1 MSETGGLDVMIFLE
15 LLVAVAVVAAVVR
28 YIRIPYTV
36 ALVLAGLGL
45 ALLPNTPRVE
55 LTPEIILT
63 VFLPVLL
70 FYGAY
75 HLSFTDLR
83 ANIMPVTL
91 LAIPGVVVTAALAGM
106 ALHWSA
112 GIDWSIAF
120 LFGAIVAAT
129 DPVAVLAIFSE
140 VGAPRRLS
148 TIVTAESLF
157 NDGTALVFFTT
168 MVGVATGVAGQ
179 GVNIGVTF
187 EQFVLGVAGSLALGV
202 AVGIVGTTIL
212 SRIDDAL
219 LETAILL
226 IIAYGGFL
234 LATRL
239 GASGP
244 LETVTAG
251 LLLGVRSRRV
261 MSPTTRLQAGATWE
275 FLDFVA
281 NSLLFLLVG
290 LELRFLGEPDFS
302 HLGSSMLALLWPLVA
317 VFIAITVARALVV
330 WVVARILAWRGNPF
344 PAGWRI
350 VLTWA
355 GLRGAVALAAALSLP
370 VGLPDRSL
378 LLTLTFLVVLV
389 TLLGQGLTIRPLVQR
404 LGITRKEEQGQL
416 VVEAAVGRLRGLDAA
431 VHELAALRGA
441 AVIDEHLAARLA
453 ARLAERREQ
462 ARVELEDAYA
472 SEPTARMDRE
482 RDAIRH
488 LLHVRREAVN
498 EAAASGQISD
508 GVLRELLSEID
519 HELDQQA
526 HRWQDTA
533 TSGND
538 GASIKENNGAQGPE
552 EP

>member
-28 YIRIPYTV
+28 YVRIPYTV

-538 GASIKENNGAQGPE
+538 GASTKENNGAQGPE

>member
-1 MSETGGLDVMIFLE
+1 MSKTGGLDVMIFLE

-28 YIRIPYTV
+28 YVRIPYTV

-129 DPVAVLAIFSE
+129 DPVAVLAIFGE

-168 MVGVATGVAGQ
+168 MVGVATGVAGH
-179 GVNIGVTF
+179 GVNIGVTI

-219 LETAILL
+219 LETTILL

-416 VVEAAVGRLRGLDAA
+416 AVEAAVGRLRGLDAA

-441 AVIDEHLAARLA
+441 AVIDDHLAAGLA
-453 ARLAERREQ
+453 ARLAERREH

-472 SEPTARMDRE
+472 SEPAARMDRE

-488 LLHVRREAVN
+488 LLHVRREAVS

-538 GASIKENNGAQGPE
+538 GASIKENNGAQGSE

>member
-28 YIRIPYTV
+28 YVRIPYTV

>member
-1 MSETGGLDVMIFLE
+1 
-15 LLVAVAVVAAVVR
+15 
-28 YIRIPYTV
+28 
-36 ALVLAGLGL
+36 
-45 ALLPNTPRVE
+45 
-55 LTPEIILT
+55 
-63 VFLPVLL
+63 
-70 FYGAY
+70 
-75 HLSFTDLR
+75 
-83 ANIMPVTL
+83 
-91 LAIPGVVVTAALAGM
+91 
-106 ALHWSA
+106 
-112 GIDWSIAF
+112 
-120 LFGAIVAAT
+120 VAAT
-129 DPVAVLAIFSE
+129 DPVAVLAIFGE

-168 MVGVATGVAGQ
+168 MVGVATGVAGH

-219 LETAILL
+219 LETTILL

-416 VVEAAVGRLRGLDAA
+416 AVEAAVGRLRGLDAA

-441 AVIDEHLAARLA
+441 AVIDDHLAAGLA
-453 ARLAERREQ
+453 ARLAERREH

-472 SEPTARMDRE
+472 SEPAARMDRE

-488 LLHVRREAVN
+488 LLHVRREAVS

-526 HRWQDTA
+526 HRWQGTA

-538 GASIKENNGAQGPE
+538 GASIKENNGAQGSE

>member
-1 MSETGGLDVMIFLE
+1 MGETSGLDVTIFLE

-28 YIRIPYTV
+28 YVRIPYTV

-91 LAIPGVVVTAALAGM
+91 LAIPGVVVTAAFAGM
-106 ALHWSA
+106 ALHWAA

-129 DPVAVLAIFSE
+129 DPVAVLAIFGE

-157 NDGTALVFFTT
+157 NDGIALVFFTT
-168 MVGVATGVAGQ
+168 MVGVATGVAGN

-202 AVGIVGTTIL
+202 AVGIVGATIL

-290 LELRFLGEPDFS
+290 LELRFIGEPDFS
-302 HLGSSMLALLWPLVA
+302 HLGSSVLALLWPLAA

-330 WVVARILAWRGNPF
+330 WGVARILAWRRDPF
-344 PAGWRI
+344 PRGWRI

-355 GLRGAVALAAALSLP
+355 GLRGAVALAAALSVP

-404 LGITRKEEQGQL
+404 LGIARKEEQRQL
-416 VVEAAVGRLRGLDAA
+416 AVETAVGRLRGLDAA

-441 AVIDEHLAARLA
+441 AVIDEHLAAGLA

-488 LLHVRREAVN
+488 LLHVRREAVS

-526 HRWQDTA
+526 HGWQHTA

-538 GASIKENNGAQGPE
+538 GASVKENSEAQGPE
-552 EP
+552 ER

>member
-1 MSETGGLDVMIFLE
+1 MSKTGGLDVMIFLE

-28 YIRIPYTV
+28 YVRIPYTV

-129 DPVAVLAIFSE
+129 DPVAVLAIFGE

-168 MVGVATGVAGQ
+168 MVGVATGVAGH

-219 LETAILL
+219 LETTILL

-416 VVEAAVGRLRGLDAA
+416 AVEAAVGRLRGLDAA

-441 AVIDEHLAARLA
+441 AVIDDHLAAGLA
-453 ARLAERREQ
+453 ARLAERREH

-472 SEPTARMDRE
+472 SEPAARMDRE

-488 LLHVRREAVN
+488 LLHVRREAVS

-538 GASIKENNGAQGPE
+538 GASIKENNGAQGSE

>member
-28 YIRIPYTV
+28 YVRIPYTV

-129 DPVAVLAIFSE
+129 DPVAVLAIFGE

-168 MVGVATGVAGQ
+168 MVGVATGVAGH

-219 LETAILL
+219 LETTILL

-350 VLTWA
+350 VLTWV

-416 VVEAAVGRLRGLDAA
+416 AVEAAVGRLRGLDAA

-441 AVIDEHLAARLA
+441 AVIDDHLAAGLA
-453 ARLAERREQ
+453 ARLAERREH

-472 SEPTARMDRE
+472 SEPAARMDRE

-488 LLHVRREAVN
+488 LLHVRREAVS

-538 GASIKENNGAQGPE
+538 GASIKENNGAQGSE

>member
-1 MSETGGLDVMIFLE
+1 MSKTGGLDVMIFLE

-28 YIRIPYTV
+28 YVRIPYTV

-129 DPVAVLAIFSE
+129 DPVAVLAIFGE

-168 MVGVATGVAGQ
+168 MVGVATGVAGH

-219 LETAILL
+219 LETTILL

-416 VVEAAVGRLRGLDAA
+416 AVEAAVGRLRGLDAA

-441 AVIDEHLAARLA
+441 AVIDDHLAAGLA
-453 ARLAERREQ
+453 ARLAERREH

-472 SEPTARMDRE
+472 SEPAARMDRE

-488 LLHVRREAVN
+488 LLHVRREAVS

-526 HRWQDTA
+526 HRWQGTA

-538 GASIKENNGAQGPE
+538 GASIKENNGAQGSE

>member
-28 YIRIPYTV
+28 YVRIPYTV

-498 EAAASGQISD
+498 EAAAAGQISD